1 MFCMI
6 WEEYQILLNYT
17 MVFLSWYVCWCAYCL
32 VLIDIAW
39 YFPYKFRFRLCTLTL
54 WQCSFGERTYKSD
67 KYVSCYL
74 NGNLSM
80 IHICLSCIPSP
91 FFFFENYM
99 HINWGVIENVRHL
112 ESSFVIFGP
121 KHCLLDVRLHA
132 YWYGMSIR
140 PLCFDSASRGVGTSE
155 TTKNREISFGIVQR
169 LS

>member
-1 MFCMI
+1 
-6 WEEYQILLNYT
+6 

-91 FFFFENYM
+91 FFFSLRTTCTSTEGWLRMWGIWNPVLSYLVLSTACSMWGCM
-99 HINWGVIENVRHL
+99 HTGMVCLLDHSASTRPAEEWGHLRQLKTGKYLL
-112 ESSFVIFGP
+112 ESSSVWAS
-121 KHCLLDVRLHA
+121 VRSRSLA
-132 YWYGMSIR
+132 Y
-140 PLCFDSASRGVGTSE
+140 F
-155 TTKNREISFGIVQR
+155 SF
-169 LS
+169 